1 MILPEK
7 AGTFLPDVFE
17 IFIGSS
23 RRDSYGAWWDG
34 GVVIYESFGP
44 DFNSCEQL
52 VLTPS
57 RAQWE
62 RFWRSVDEIGVW
74 QWETRYRQVA
84 RFEPDGLSG
93 TATQW
98 SVALAHEGRKAS
110 SSGNGAGPGSADLD
124 ESVDFAALLEAVSRL
139 LGGRSFV

>member
-1 MILPEK
+1 MTSTDHAGPHLPE
-7 AGTFLPDVFE
+7 VFE

-44 DFNSCEQL
+44 DFNGCEQL

-74 QWETRYRQVA
+74 QWETRYRQVG
-84 RFEPDGLSG
+84 RFEPDGLGG

-124 ESVDFAALLEAVSRL
+124 ESLDFAALLEAVSRL